1 MIKWILPIIIVI
13 LLVGCQQKKEL
24 KPIDTP
30 LEDNSKPPVVVID
43 TKEWMQKYAD
53 DLVKYG
59 INNNYLES
67 SQVIDHTNEKI
78 VKIASQIELESETAE
93 QALHRVLN
101 YVLSHIVYDSTSL
114 TIDGCYDE
122 TSVTVLE
129 NKYGDCVS
137 MTKLG
142 TALLMH
148 MGFAVKTAGGCL
160 RSIPT
165 CYPLMQVIPIYVETR
180 KIRTPTFDM
189 KKRGYLHEWAE
200 VFMDGQWW
208 TVDFTSGGIYGPEC
222 RDYLLYSYDKGDRK
236 DMCVINDESFFERC
250 QTI

>member
-1 MIKWILPIIIVI
+1 MIKWVLLVIFVI
-13 LLVGCQQKKEL
+13 LLVGCQQKKEVN
-24 KPIDTP
+24 PIDNLIESIP
-30 LEDNSKPPVVVID
+30 KQPVKIID
-43 TKEWMQKYAD
+43 MKEWKQTYAD
-53 DLVKYG
+53 NLDKYN
-59 INNNYLES
+59 IYDKDLES
-67 SQVIDHTNEKI
+67 SSVIDHTNDKI
-78 VKIASQIELESETAE
+78 VKIASQIELESETAD

-142 TALLMH
+142 TALLRH
-148 MGFAVKTAGGCL
+148 MGFVVKTAGGCL

-180 KIRTPTFDM
+180 KIRSLTFDM

-200 VFMDGQWW
+200 VFIDGQWW
-208 TVDFTSGGIYGPEC
+208 TVDFTSGGVYGPEC
-222 RDYLLYSYDKGDRK
+222 RDYLLYSYDKGDK
-236 DMCVINDESFFERC
+236 EEMCVINDESFFEKC
-250 QTI
+250 KTI